1 MNKSFPNNNRLSAVT
16 VDSLGM
22 HGDGIAN
29 ADGKR
34 YFIPYAAPGDILDLR
49 IGARREDGHVAT
61 IYTIIRGGPGRTAP
75 ACRHFET
82 CGGCTLQH
90 IETATVAAIKRDLI
104 AVALSRHGFRDL
116 TIMPAISVP
125 PGQRRR
131 VRFAFFRAQKNAFG
145 FSAAR
150 SNQVVDIAECPV
162 TRPAITAL
170 IAPLKALA
178 ANIASLGRRAEFLVT
193 ETDSG
198 IDLLL
203 RPDKPADPGLD
214 ERMALAAFAER
225 HDLARIGWDAP
236 QGYEPLAARRAPE
249 VAFGAAR
256 VALPPNAFLQP
267 SRDGE
272 RAIVD
277 AVCAA
282 AAGSKNI
289 ADLYAGCGALSFPL
303 SAIAPVHAF
312 EGDAEM
318 VQAIRRADSKRV
330 VTAEIRDLARQP
342 LRQAELKNFDTVVF
356 DPPRAGAKTQAA
368 AIAESGAA
376 TVIAVSCNPATLARD
391 LRLLADG
398 GYRIESVQPIDQ
410 FPWSAHVEAVAVL
423 RR

>member
-1 MNKSFPNNNRLSAVT
+1 MVT

-29 ADGKR
+29 ADGAR
-34 YFIPYAAPGDILDLR
+34 YYIPYAAPGDIVDLR
-49 IGARREDGHVAT
+49 VGAKREDGHVAT
-61 IYTIIRGGPGRTAP
+61 IETIVRSGPGRTAP

-90 IETATVAAIKRDLI
+90 IDTATVADIKRELV
-104 AVALSRHGFRDL
+104 AVALSRQGFRDL
-116 TIMPAISVP
+116 AIRPTISVP

-150 SNQVVDIAECPV
+150 SNQIIDISQCPV
-162 TRPAITAL
+162 TAPAITDL
-170 IAPLKALA
+170 IAPLKTLA
-178 ANIASLGRRAEFLVT
+178 AEIPSLGRRAEFLVT
-193 ETDSG
+193 ATDSG
-198 IDLLL
+198 IDLML
-203 RPDKPADPGLD
+203 RPDKRADPDMD

-236 QGYEPLAARRAPE
+236 QGYEPLAARRAPA
-249 VAFGAAR
+249 VGFGPAR

-267 SRDGE
+267 SKGGE
-272 RAIVD
+272 DAIVA

-282 AAGSKNI
+282 AADARNI

-303 SAIAPVHAF
+303 STIAPVHAF

-318 VQAIRRADSKRV
+318 VQAIRRADARRAV
-330 VTAEIRDLARQP
+330 IAEIRDLARQP
-342 LRQAELKNFDTVVF
+342 LRHTELKNFDTIVF

-368 AIAESGAA
+368 AIAGSDAA
-376 TVIAVSCNPATLARD
+376 TVVAVSCNPATLARD

-410 FPWSAHVEAVAVL
+410 FPWSAHVEAVVVL